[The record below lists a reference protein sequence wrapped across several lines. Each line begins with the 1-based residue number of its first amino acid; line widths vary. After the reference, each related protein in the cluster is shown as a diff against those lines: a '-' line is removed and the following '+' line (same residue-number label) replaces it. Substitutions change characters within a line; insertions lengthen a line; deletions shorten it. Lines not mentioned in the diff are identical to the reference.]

1 MMGKTENKGEGAAE
15 DEIVRQHQ
23 QISGNEFEQTPGDR
37 RAEKSGMLQSIALQR
52 VRLNLMTQQQQQ
64 YSTVNI
70 ISQKVN

>member
-23 QISGNEFEQTPGDR
+23 QISGHEFEQTPGDR
-37 RAEKSGMLQSIALQR
+37 RAEKSGMLQSIGLQR